1 MAQASL
7 EDLTIDE
14 LRERARQLQTVA
26 NTVGAIANDPETRES
41 WLRLLKKKNPGL
53 SLPEIDAKDAVLGEV
68 SKLTKSVEDMRNAML
83 ERDIRERIER
93 DRSAVRAKYQLTD
106 ADVTEV
112 EKLMVDKENPIS
124 SYDAAARV
132 HLASRQSATPSSVSF
147 QPPTYQM
154 PEKDVWG
161 PGIGNPAR
169 LNKIAIDEGFK
180 AWNEIRSGQVAG
192 MRGVGA
198 AFH

>member
-1 MAQASL
+1 MPQVSL
-7 EDLTIDE
+7 EDLTTDQ
-14 LRERARQLQTVA
+14 LLARARQLETVA
-26 NTVGAIANDPETRES
+26 ATVGAIANDPETRES

-68 SKLTKSVEDMRNAML
+68 GKLTKTVEDMRNAML
-83 ERDIRERIER
+83 ERDVRDRIER
-93 DRSAVRAKYQLTD
+93 ERSAVRTKYHLTD
-106 ADVTEV
+106 DDITGV
-112 EKLMVDKENPIS
+112 EKLMIDKENPIS

-132 HLASRQSATPSSVSF
+132 HLASRQSATPSSVNF

-161 PGIGNPAR
+161 AGIGNPAR

-192 MRGVGA
+192 MGGVGS